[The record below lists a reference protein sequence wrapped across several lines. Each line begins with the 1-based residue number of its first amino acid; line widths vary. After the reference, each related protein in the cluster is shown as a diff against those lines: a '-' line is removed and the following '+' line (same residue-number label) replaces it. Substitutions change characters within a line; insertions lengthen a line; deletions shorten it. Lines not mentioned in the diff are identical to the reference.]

1 MRCDA
6 NINLNVWEDGKL
18 YHTPISEI
26 KNLNS
31 FRAIRDACAY
41 EAQRQ
46 LKEFETDRQEF
57 NPGYKN
63 TMNWDEEK
71 GVTSVMRTKNSFVD
85 YRFVVEPDI
94 KPFSVS
100 EELIENAR
108 KAVGELPEA
117 KRNRFK
123 SEYGLSD
130 FDVETLTSSRELAL
144 WFEEAA
150 RKSKNAK
157 RVANLILSELMA
169 VLNEK
174 NLTIVDVKI
183 TPEHIAELA
192 DALDSNKITSK
203 QGKDVFAKML
213 ESGALPSAIIKEE
226 GLEQVSDAGAIEKIV
241 DEVIA
246 SNPKALAD
254 YKGGKTNVVGW
265 LMGQVMKLSHGKA
278 NPKQATELLNKKLS
292 AM

>member
-1 MRCDA
+1 M
-6 NINLNVWEDGKL
+6 
-18 YHTPISEI
+18 
-26 KNLNS
+26 
-31 FRAIRDACAY
+31 
-41 EAQRQ
+41 
-46 LKEFETDRQEF
+46 
-57 NPGYKN
+57 
-63 TMNWDEEK
+63 
-71 GVTSVMRTKNSFVD
+71 
-85 YRFVVEPDI
+85 
-94 KPFSVS
+94 
-100 EELIENAR
+100 IENAR